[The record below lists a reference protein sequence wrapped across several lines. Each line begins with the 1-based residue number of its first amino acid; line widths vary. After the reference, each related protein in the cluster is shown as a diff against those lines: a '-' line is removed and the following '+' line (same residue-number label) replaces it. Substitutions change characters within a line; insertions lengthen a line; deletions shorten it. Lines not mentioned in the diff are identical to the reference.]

1 VALERVRDDTETPA
15 WSAKISFV
23 GPRGQARAPRRI
35 QLDITAFERVILEPE
50 WRTVCHAYR
59 DAVEAEALFYRLEEI
74 FAEKLRTVL
83 QRGYPRD
90 VDDVW
95 YLMKTAHD
103 RCDAELVR
111 SVFRQKCD
119 YKGVVCGGVEHVLE
133 ILESKNTSVHW
144 SRSLS
149 MQIRDLPNFEGVRR
163 DLQGGLNVFVG

>member
-1 VALERVRDDTETPA
+1 M
-15 WSAKISFV
+15 

-50 WRTVCHAYR
+50 WRSVCHPYR

-74 FAEKLRTVL
+74 FAEKLRTVF

-90 VDDVW
+90 VYDVW
-95 YLMKTAHD
+95 YLMKNAHE

-111 SVFRQKCD
+111 GVFRQKCD
-119 YKGVVCGGVEHVLE
+119 YKGVVCGGVDHALEVLE
-133 ILESKNTSVHW
+133 SRKTSVHW

-149 MQIRDLPNFEGVRR
+149 MQIRDLPDFEGVRR
-163 DLQGGLNVFVG
+163 DLQTGLNALLG